1 MNLKTRMQGIASVFD
16 QKKYVYEVPADKP
29 ADISPL
35 SIGDGKGILNAIV
48 APVGLPIIT
57 GIHQNSFGCENHV
70 AGFIQ
75 LAPTVVKGKHSRPDW
90 SPWGYSLGFA
100 DGIQP
105 VVRCTKGAQT
115 SVFWALDMMPL
126 DRYWIEETNV
136 LRTICGCGDLELI
149 TDDFIDVESGLLVR
163 SLSLRNVSSETLKV
177 GLYYYAP
184 LNASG
189 RWLPNWQADV
199 ATLSH
204 NFREGNR
211 CSYQEETGSLIF
223 SSTYELT
230 AAEKQNYEN
239 NQWVNRWTWV
249 LGSDRMPQAYCCG
262 NKPESMKWILSDRVS
277 PPRKSIAGGV
287 VDAVLYFD
295 CGILEPDQSVQFSI
309 YLGAYR
315 DTDEK
320 SAAQRQAAVG
330 GAQGADRLNRA
341 VQWWNR
347 WYTSGNPCSTGDA
360 HIDAYAKR
368 ILVILKAMAW
378 QNGGISANPGELAG
392 TFTRDGVWAYLGFLD
407 AGFLY
412 EAKQGMLFLEACATV
427 QGLKNSAFQTEQVN
441 AVLASGL
448 DAKAVFPPTAVYS
461 MDDPA
466 ITLYLAGKIFEKDPA
481 DLSFHRRVWP
491 FIQYCAALAER
502 DLGRLGTVA
511 QTDGF
516 QDDMIHWRFRRVDKD
531 GRSVRG
537 SECVPW
543 NMFWV
548 TGLSY
553 AARIGEALGFAGQA
567 RRYEQLADRIRSNIE
582 KHFWNEERG
591 EYAYFYDPAAN
602 AQYADR
608 PSQYEAFTAIS
619 HVGGGHLVFPKLPLI
634 HGLTVPLWSGYS
646 RDDRA
651 LKCLKKAKAV
661 YSALPENL
669 LEMGDPC
676 MPSMATE
683 IVRMAHGLLLA
694 QDPDAA
700 KWMHWLVKNTPLA
713 GLPENFPT
721 YFRPVRCWENGE
733 MVTLLMDMI
742 LSQGGKV

>member
-1 MNLKTRMQGIASVFD
+1 MNLKTQMQGIASVFY
-16 QKKYVYEVPADKP
+16 QKKYVYVVPADKP

-70 AGFIQ
+70 AGFVQ
-75 LAPTVVKGKHSRPDW
+75 LAPTVVKGNHSRPDW

-100 DGIQP
+100 DGMQP
-105 VVRCTKGAQT
+105 IVRCTKGAQT
-115 SVFWALDMMPL
+115 SVFWALDMTPR

-136 LRTICGCGDLELI
+136 LRTVCGCGDLELI

-163 SLSLRNVSSETLKV
+163 NISLRNVGSEALKV

-189 RWLPNWQADV
+189 RWLPNWQKDV
-199 ATLSH
+199 ADAMFD
-204 NFREGNR
+204 FRDGNR
-211 CSYQEETGSLIF
+211 CSYQEETGALAF

-230 AAEKQNYEN
+230 AAEKQSCLN
-239 NQWVNRWTWV
+239 NQWVSRWTWV
-249 LGSDRMPQAYCCG
+249 LGSDRMPQAHCCG
-262 NKPESMKWILSDRVS
+262 NKPESMEWILSDRAS
-277 PPRKSIAGGV
+277 PLRKSVASGV
-287 VDAVLYFD
+287 VDAALYFD
-295 CGILEPDQSVQFSI
+295 CGTLAPNQSVRFSL

-320 SAAQRQAAVG
+320 SAAQRQAVLVG
-330 GAQGADRLNRA
+330 TAQGADRLKRA
-341 VQWWNR
+341 VQGWNR
-347 WYTSGNPCSTGDA
+347 WYAGGNPRSTGDA
-360 HIDAYAKR
+360 QVDAYAKR
-368 ILVILKAMAW
+368 ILVMLKAMAW
-378 QNGGISANPGELAG
+378 QNGGISGNPGELAV

-407 AGFLY
+407 AGFLK
-412 EAKQGMLFLEACATV
+412 EAKQGLLFLEACATT
-427 QGLKNSAFQTEQVN
+427 QGLQNCVSQTEQVN
-441 AVLASGL
+441 AVLTSGL

-466 ITLYLAGKIFEKDPA
+466 ITLYLAGKLFEKDPA
-481 DLSFHRRVWP
+481 DLAFHRRVWP
-491 FIQYCAALAER
+491 FVQYCAALAER

-516 QDDMIHWRFRRVDKD
+516 QDDMINWRFRRVDKD

-548 TGLSY
+548 VGLSQ
-553 AARIGEALGFAGQA
+553 AAHIGSALGYADQA
-567 RRYEQLADRIRSNIE
+567 RRYEQLAGRIRGNIE
-582 KHFWNEERG
+582 KYFWSEERG
-591 EYAYFYDPAAN
+591 EYAYFYDPAAH
-602 AQYADR
+602 AQYADG
-608 PSQYEAFTAIS
+608 PSPYETFTSIS
-619 HVGGGHLVFPKLPLI
+619 HVGGGHFVFPKLPLI

-646 RDDRA
+646 RDERA
-651 LKCLKKAKAV
+651 MKCLRAAKAA
-661 YSALPENL
+661 YPALPDNL
-669 LEMGDPC
+669 LEIDQC

-694 QDPDAA
+694 QDPGAA
-700 KWMHWLVKNTPLA
+700 QWIHWLIKNTPLA
-713 GLPENFPT
+713 GLPENLPT
-721 YFRPVRCWENGE
+721 NARPVRCWENGE
-733 MVTLLMDMI
+733 MVTLLMDTGRK
-742 LSQGGKV
+742 Q